1 MIDSDIYD
9 YLLQMGVM
17 RPEQEVLMRKQAI
30 VDELRQ
36 RGMTP
41 GQGQMVSGH
50 YVPSGLA
57 GLAGQLGQA
66 YFAKQGQG
74 AVDQRM
80 GAMNQRQR
88 QMLEEIRK
96 RKMMQNA
103 GTGSDFMT
111 DYNFQIEP

>member
-1 MIDSDIYD
+1 MNDSDIFD
-9 YLLQMGVM
+9 YLLQMGAM
-17 RPEQEVLMRKQAI
+17 RPEQDDLKRRQAM
-30 VDELRQ
+30 VDALRQ
-36 RGMTP
+36 GAMTP

-80 GAMNQRQR
+80 GEMNEKQRR
-88 QMLEEIRK
+88 ILSDLRK
-96 RKMMQNA
+96 RKMM
-103 GTGSDFMT
+103 GG
-111 DYNFQIEP
+111 YEPAMDWGEY